1 MSTAIGSTSNS
12 QRLSNTLGDEK
23 SDRPKFSQF
32 LEGAK
37 EPSDSASR
45 LPFNNVSFGSREPES
60 EVSDKGQ
67 EMLDELVGDD
77 SEYAPYMDGKPELV
91 TEDELVSKDKIE
103 YVSQEYVGGGGVTL
117 SYWFDML
124 EVRTE
129 NGDKFLVQKDITPE
143 LYEQVKSVMDG
154 GDTDRLGKDNDWA
167 DADIPDDDKD
177 WLSTKSNQDFEIITP
192 NSDVPIPKSF
202 NDISYSDFGDLDD
215 ISLGLDS
222 GVQITL
228 DDSAWTEGGTLIYK
242 DSEGKRFA
250 VSEEYT
256 PKVYDQIKNLK
267 ETWDEVDEKIGDG
280 DYKLFY
286 GSDDSPVLSGDNEVD
301 SVTDKNGNPVEG
313 IKLVTKGDETYVV
326 LESKTPHQFDTIT
339 SDAASQQLGD
349 VDDLFKD
356 KDLPASD
363 ETDVMQAETTED
375 GKTVAELYQEYMK
388 EAYKDAP
395 DDSKEAK
402 YLRLME
408 AQGML
413 QGNFQYLPYNTGPG
427 RHGSDTDYAE
437 KMSELKAADARGM
450 LDEEALGNELSDLM
464 ADEDIM
470 ADSEDFLEKAVDK
483 IKNKDELEDKIA
495 DSMLDDDYIKALEEL
510 KEDGNIDGAATRFA
524 NDMQSL
530 QMLSPDRA
538 EEVQN
543 TLKFQDAI
551 GGLNDIFE
559 GGADAVGEDSLGN
572 ASGDVATSLLQGMVT
587 SLFGTKRGVDIYNK
601 IVNGEKVDVSPE
613 EREKLTEIKN
623 SHKALTE
630 LLGDQSREILDT
642 SKNGKIEYKS
652 ITADEI
658 DRAIDKANV
667 PTADRKGVAGVL
679 GTLTKS
685 GALASAAGLT
695 SMVAGIYKMSDGG
708 LNLGATENERIEVAR
723 NFLSLVGV
731 TPSLIRLTG
740 ESYKLLSGQPDFADA
755 LGLDKSLKES
765 VWDKHFDT
773 KSSPTPP
780 SIPDHL
786 PTMDLG
792 ESFSTKDVWEEV
804 NKNQSHSV
812 DSIDKAISG
821 LPDKH
826 QEEGDDLRER
836 INKVADDIR
845 GPNIPDN
852 IDANKKFQWAGGALN
867 VLGGMADAGGGVLD
881 IVLGAKGL
889 EKLSN
894 NGGEPI
900 EFAQKSLQ
908 VGAGSFST
916 TMGLASAAS
925 GFGIGPQIATKIA
938 AVTGLAGAALG
949 FIGAIL
955 SGVMSALADK
965 KNAGVTKDIEN
976 VFNDLSGDGVTEDDW
991 GDKFNF
997 AIHTEYS
1004 KSVYHEGK
1012 LDAIYESWFP
1022 EDTPTW
1028 EAQPE
1033 VFEEFTETVADDG
1046 EISEGW
1052 LRDSFDDLVMH
1063 EYGEEFYDEHRDK
1076 IELISRKWTD
1086 WDGSDDIVS
1095 RKDLEKLLESDDTTK
1110 EEKEAINLLLKDD
1123 GFFEVLD
1130 YFSLL
1135 GGSNRGWNAGSHKGS
1150 DDKISSRDL
1159 NEWRHT
1165 WIDKKYDEH
1174 VEENFGDKFY
1184 KDNADNIEY
1193 ISERWTKWDGSDDV
1207 VSRNDLEKLLDSEDT
1222 SKKDKDVIRWLLE
1235 EEEGLFNVLDTYHK
1249 GGDEDDK
1256 ISSKDLNKFR
1266 EDRMA

>member
-1 MSTAIGSTSNS
+1 
-12 QRLSNTLGDEK
+12 
-23 SDRPKFSQF
+23 
-32 LEGAK
+32 
-37 EPSDSASR
+37 
-45 LPFNNVSFGSREPES
+45 
-60 EVSDKGQ
+60 
-67 EMLDELVGDD
+67 
-77 SEYAPYMDGKPELV
+77 
-91 TEDELVSKDKIE
+91 
-103 YVSQEYVGGGGVTL
+103 EYVGGGGVTL

-154 GDTDRLGKDNDWA
+154 GETDRLGKDNDWA

-177 WLSTKSNQDFEIITP
+177 WLSTKSNQDFEIVTP
-192 NSDVPIPKSF
+192 GSDVPTPKSF
-202 NDISYSDFGDLDD
+202 NDISYSDHGDPEHDFH
-215 ISLGLDS
+215 S

-228 DDSAWTEGGTLIYK
+228 DDSDAMWAEGGTLIYK

-256 PKVYDQIKNLK
+256 PKVYDQVKDLK
-267 ETWDEVDEKIGDG
+267 EAWDKVDEKIGDG

-313 IKLVTKGDETYVV
+313 IKLVTRDDETYVV

-349 VDDLFKD
+349 VDELFKD
-356 KDLPASD
+356 NDLPASN

-375 GKTVAELYQEYMK
+375 GKTVAELYQEYMQ

-427 RHGSDTDYAE
+427 QFGSDTDYAE

-450 LDEEALGNELSDLM
+450 LDEEALGNELSDLL

-470 ADSEDFLEKAVDK
+470 ADSEDFLDKAVDK

-495 DSMLDDDYIKALEEL
+495 DSMLDDNYLKAIEEL
-510 KEDGNIDGAATRFA
+510 KENGNIDGAATRFA

-551 GGLNDIFE
+551 GGLNEIFE
-559 GGADAVGEDSLGN
+559 GGADAVGDESLGN
-572 ASGDVATSLLQGMVT
+572 AAGDVATSLLKALTT
-587 SLFGTKRGVDIYNK
+587 SLSGTKRGVEVYNK
-601 IVNGEKVDVSPE
+601 IINGEKVDVTPE
-613 EREKLTEIKN
+613 EQKQLTAIKN

-630 LLGDQSREILDT
+630 LLDDQAREILDT
-642 SKNGKIEYKS
+642 GKNGKIDYKS
-652 ITADEI
+652 ITVDEI

-667 PTADRKGVAGVL
+667 PTNQRKGVAGVL
-679 GTLTKS
+679 GTLAKS
-685 GALASAAGLT
+685 GALSSAGGLV
-695 SMVAGIYKMSDGG
+695 SMVAGIYKTSDGG
-708 LNLGATENERIEVAR
+708 LNLGETPEERMEVAR
-723 NFLSLVGV
+723 NFLTLVGA
-731 TPSLIRLTG
+731 TPSLVTMTG
-740 ESYKLLSGQPDFADA
+740 ETYKLLSGQPGFADA
-755 LGLDKSLKES
+755 LGLDKNLKET

-773 KSSPTPP
+773 KSSPKTPP
-780 SIPDHL
+780 STPNNRDL
-786 PTMDLG
+786 PSMDLG
-792 ESFSTKDVWEEV
+792 ESFTTKDVWNEV
-804 NKNQSHSV
+804 NKNQNHSV
-812 DSIDKAISG
+812 DSIDKVISG

-826 QEEGDDLRER
+826 KEEGDDLRER

-845 GPNIPDN
+845 GSKNSKNRDLDPDKIG
-852 IDANKKFQWAGGALN
+852 IDKVNFDKIDPAKKFQWAGGALN
-867 VLGGMADAGGGVLD
+867 VLGGIAEAGGGVLD
-881 IVLGAKGL
+881 VVLGAKGL

-938 AVTGLAGAALG
+938 AGTGLAGAALG
-949 FIGAIL
+949 FVGAIL
-955 SGVMSALADK
+955 SGVMLALADK
-965 KNAGVTKDIEN
+965 KNAGITEDIQN
-976 VFNDLSGDGVTEDDW
+976 VFNDLSDDGVTEDDW

-997 AIHTEYS
+997 TIHTEYS

-1012 LDAIYESWFP
+1012 IDAVYESWFP

-1046 EISEGW
+1046 EISESW
-1052 LRDSFDDLVMH
+1052 LRYSFDDLVMH

-1095 RKDLEKLLESDDTTK
+1095 RKDLEKRLEKDDTTE
-1110 EEKEAINLLLKDD
+1110 EEKEAINFLLEDD
-1123 GFFEVLD
+1123 DFFEVLD

-1135 GGSNRGWNAGSHKGS
+1135 GGTNRGWSAGSHNGA
-1150 DDKISSRDL
+1150 DDKIGSRDL

-1174 VEENFGDKFY
+1174 VEESYGEKFY
-1184 KDNADNIEY
+1184 NDNADNIEY
-1193 ISERWTKWDGSDDV
+1193 LSDRWTKWDGSDDI
-1207 VSRNDLEKLLDSEDT
+1207 VSRDDFEERLDSDDT
-1222 SKKDKDVIRWLLE
+1222 SEKDKEVIRWLLE
-1235 EEEGLFNVLDTYHK
+1235 EEEGFFRVLDTYKHGNK
-1249 GGDEDDK
+1249 EDDK

-1266 EDRMA
+1266 EERMS